1 MTSSGRIWWSWTNSL
16 LWSWKNWV
24 RLMMTGPS
32 WAQSAPDHQF
42 GPAFFLAKCGNPQL
56 VDKRLVV
63 VLDQFFFRFLPFA
76 GVHVRNDV
84 LILCNQ
90 VYSFPLKQLFHNMNN
105 LQEHN
110 LEYQLIFLVPWFLGV
125 LTNHGNMYGSDTLI
139 PSQES
144 VMSEIFSFSHKLQ
157 TNITMTRQNH

>member
-1 MTSSGRIWWSWTNSL
+1 
-16 LWSWKNWV
+16 
-24 RLMMTGPS
+24 MMTGPS

-110 LEYQLIFLVPWFLGV
+110 LEYQLIFLVSTLISW
-125 LTNHGNMYGSDTLI
+125 GSDKPWKYVWVRHSHTKPRI
-139 PSQES
+139 SH
-144 VMSEIFSFSHKLQ
+144 VWNIFFLAQASD
-157 TNITMTRQNH
+157 